1 MRILLVNYEYPP
13 LGGGGGVLTRTL
25 AVELARQHSV
35 TVLTSRGAG
44 LSAEAF
50 DDGVHVV
57 RVPVIGRRRLA
68 RASTAS
74 LLSFVPAARRAGRR
88 LVTGA
93 SFDVVHTFF
102 AVPSGPAGAAIAAR
116 ADAPHVLTVIGAD
129 IFDPSRL
136 SPDRFPPLGAAVRR
150 VVRDADAVT
159 AISSDIAGRAAAL
172 TGRADITV
180 VPCAVERATLP
191 EADREALGWTDD
203 EVVVLTIAR
212 LVGRKGI
219 GALIRA
225 AGQAG
230 PPVRLEIVGD
240 GPQRTRLE
248 ATAAADAPR
257 RVRFAGPVGDE
268 DKALR
273 LASADAFALVSAH
286 EGFGLVYLEAMNA
299 GLPVIAGDL
308 GGQTDFLRDG
318 ENALLV
324 PPGDVEATAAAL
336 RKVAGDASLRRTL
349 AANARTTAAAYTPG
363 RMAGQYVEVY
373 RAVAR

>member
-25 AVELARQHSV
+25 AVELARRHSV
-35 TVLTSRGAG
+35 TVLTSRGAD
-44 LSAEAF
+44 LPAESF

-57 RVPVIGRRRLA
+57 RVPVIGRRQLA

-88 LVTGA
+88 LVAGA
-93 SFDVVHTFF
+93 SFDVVHSFF

-159 AISSDIAGRAAAL
+159 AISTDIAGRATAL
-172 TGRADITV
+172 TGRDDISV
-180 VPCAVERATLP
+180 VACAVEAP
-191 EADREALGWTDD
+191 AIPPPDRDALGWKKG

-212 LVGRKGI
+212 LVARKGLET
-219 GALIRA
+219 LISAVGRA
-225 AGQAG
+225 DA
-230 PPVRLEIVGD
+230 PVLLEVVGD
-240 GPQRTRLE
+240 GPERARLE
-248 ATAAADAPR
+248 ALAGSEAPD
-257 RVRFAGPVGDE
+257 RVRFAGPTDE
-268 DKALR
+268 DGKALR

-299 GLPVIAGDL
+299 GLPIVAGDV

-324 PPGDVEATAAAL
+324 PPGDVAACAAAL
-336 RKVAGDASLRRTL
+336 RRLAEDEALRRSL
-349 AANARTTAAAYTPG
+349 AGNARTTAAAYTPG
-363 RMAGQYVEVY
+363 RMADGYVEVY